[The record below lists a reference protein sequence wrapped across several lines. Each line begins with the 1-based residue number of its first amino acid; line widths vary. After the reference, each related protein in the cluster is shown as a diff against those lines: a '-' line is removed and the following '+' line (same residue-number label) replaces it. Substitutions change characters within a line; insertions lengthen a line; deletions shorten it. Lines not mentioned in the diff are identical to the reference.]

1 MKILVAEDHPLLGK
15 SIKRALT
22 ENDWTVDLAVDGA
35 EALYYAESGKY
46 DVIVLDWM
54 LPKISGIDLITKLRL
69 KGDNTP
75 IIMTTARN
83 TVADRIVGLTNGADD
98 YLVKPF
104 DIAELLARI
113 QALYRR
119 ATHHGSNV
127 ISVGELT
134 LDAMAHCISLHNVG
148 LELTGKEY
156 DLLSTLMG
164 KAGSLIYRNDL
175 VSLLYSVEDEPGS
188 NSLDVILNRV
198 RKKLAASNVI
208 IETIRGKGFI
218 LRVAPTLN

>member
-22 ENDWTVDLAVDGA
+22 ENGWTVDLAVDGA
-35 EALYYAESGKY
+35 EALYYAESSKY
-46 DVIVLDWM
+46 DVMVLDWM
-54 LPKISGIDLITKLRL
+54 LPKLSGIDLITKLRL

-75 IIMTTARN
+75 IIMTTAKN
-83 TVADRIVGLTNGADD
+83 AVADRIAGLTHGADD

-104 DIAELLARI
+104 DIAELFARI

-127 ISVGELT
+127 LSVGDLT
-134 LDAMAHCISLHNVG
+134 LDAMAHCISLNNTG

-156 DLLSTLMG
+156 DLLAALMG
-164 KAGSLIYRNDL
+164 NAGLLIQRNDL
-175 VSLLYSVEDEPGS
+175 VSLLYSVDDEPGS

-198 RKKLAASNVI
+198 RKKLSTSNII

-218 LRVAPTLN
+218 LRVASTLD